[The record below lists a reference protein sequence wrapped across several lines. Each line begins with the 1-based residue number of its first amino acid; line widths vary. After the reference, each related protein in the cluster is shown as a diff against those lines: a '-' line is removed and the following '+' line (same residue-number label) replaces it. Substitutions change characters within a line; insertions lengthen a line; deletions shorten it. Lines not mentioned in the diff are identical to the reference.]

1 MTRASLLRK
10 ASPMANPSHHAVAG
24 KVLAIVL
31 ALAFLLGG
39 FATPLLPTD
48 HAEAASTATA
58 RKTADSGTAS
68 SKETIKKADKKKT
81 TKKSAKKKK
90 RSKKTDKTVR
100 KTARTQKSAKKSGTT
115 KRTAKAAAV
124 ATGAAVAAGATG
136 AALPI
141 AAEDDARFCIID
153 SSAAPRSPA
162 TLESLHSTEEGFGDS
177 PDSPD
182 SPDSSGTPFAQGTT
196 DESDAHA
203 AVDALA
209 ALVTGQ
215 MTAPQTDRMT
225 DQESDQESVQPS
237 VQAPDRRNNK
247 SGRQSAKHADT
258 QTAAYTP
265 RPALQERMDKDL
277 APPKLPR
284 DIKPPKRPHLNVKA
298 AYLINMSTG
307 QVYYEQNADKQIP
320 PASITKLLTLY
331 IVREA
336 LEKGK
341 LSPRKTIPVSP
352 RAARTSGSRMRLRKG
367 EEVTIDELIKGIS
380 VISANDACVAVA
392 EYMGK
397 GDASRFVREMNARA
411 KKMGMTKTVFKNPNG
426 LPAKGQYSTAR
437 DIAKLSIH
445 YLKAFPESLSVHS
458 MTSYTHNGS
467 THRNANSLLGRY
479 EGADGLKTG
488 FVCAS
493 GFNISATAKRDGTRL
508 LAVVLG
514 AQTPII
520 RQVETTKLL
529 DYGFKLVE
537 IQKKTG
543 KRLASIQ
550 P

>member
-48 HAEAASTATA
+48 HAEAASTASA

-68 SKETIKKADKKKT
+68 SKLTEKKAAKKKT

-90 RSKKTDKTVR
+90 RSKKTDTAVR
-100 KTARTQKSAKKSGTT
+100 KTSKTQKSAKKSGTA

-124 ATGAAVAAGATG
+124 ATGTAVTAGAMG

-141 AAEDDARFCIID
+141 AAEDDARFCIIN
-153 SSAAPRSPA
+153 SAAAPRNPA
-162 TLESLHSTEEGFGDS
+162 TLESLHSAEEGPTGS

-182 SPDSSGTPFAQGTT
+182 TPLTT

-215 MTAPQTDRMT
+215 MTDPQTDRMT

-237 VQAPDRRNNK
+237 VQAPDRRNSK
-247 SGRQSAKHADT
+247 SGSSSGKHADT
-258 QTAAYTP
+258 QTATYTP

-380 VISANDACVAVA
+380 VVSANDACVAVA

-445 YLKAFPESLSVHS
+445 YLKAFPESLSIHS
-458 MTSYTHNGS
+458 MTSYTYNGS

>member
-1 MTRASLLRK
+1 M
-10 ASPMANPSHHAVAG
+10 
-24 KVLAIVL
+24 
-31 ALAFLLGG
+31 
-39 FATPLLPTD
+39 PTD
-48 HAEAASTATA
+48 HAEAASTASA
-58 RKTADSGTAS
+58 RKTTDSGTAS

-100 KTARTQKSAKKSGTT
+100 STAKTQKSSKKSTKAKK
-115 KRTAKAAAV
+115 TAKAAAV
-124 ATGAAVAAGATG
+124 ATGAAVAG

-141 AAEDDARFCIID
+141 AAEDDARFCIVD
-153 SSAAPRSPA
+153 TSAAPRSPA
-162 TLESLHSTEEGFGDS
+162 TLETLHSADDGFPGSADAEYEADA
-177 PDSPD
+177 PV
-182 SPDSSGTPFAQGTT
+182 A
-196 DESDAHA
+196 SDATGAHA

-209 ALVTGQ
+209 ALVTSQAAGQ
-215 MTAPQTDRMT
+215 PDDQMDDQRDEQTD
-225 DQESDQESVQPS
+225 S
-237 VQAPDRRNNK
+237 
-247 SGRQSAKHADT
+247 QSAKQSATRSAKQDRRT
-258 QTAAYTP
+258 NSQTAAYTP
-265 RPALQERMDKDL
+265 RPALQERMEKDL

-284 DIKPPKRPHLNVKA
+284 DAKPPKRPHLNVKA

-341 LSPRKTIPVSP
+341 LSPRKTIPVSS

-397 GDASRFVREMNARA
+397 GDASRFVREMNTRA

-445 YLKAFPESLSVHS
+445 YLKAFPESLSIHS

-543 KRLASIQ
+543 KSLASIQ

>member
-1 MTRASLLRK
+1 
-10 ASPMANPSHHAVAG
+10 MANPSHHAVAG

-177 PDSPD
+177 PNSPD

-215 MTAPQTDRMT
+215 MTGQMTDQMTDPQTDRMT
-225 DQESDQESVQPS
+225 DQDSGQATGLATGQAHGQEPGQRS
-237 VQAPDRRNNK
+237 NK